1 MSVIITNMDM
11 PNNCYECRFCNAIS
25 ADNQAFVCDAFL
37 AFIKEPRSERL
48 ECCPLE
54 KVKVAE
60 WIRGDEKSYFQIICS
75 NCGREPVENE
85 QTAFYWLTPYC
96 PHCGAKIIANKWNE
110 SEKMER
116 SEE

>member
-11 PNNCYECRFCNAIS
+11 PKNCEECRFCNSIS

-37 AFIKEPRSERL
+37 AFIKEPKEGRL

-54 KVKVAE
+54 EVKTAS
-60 WIRGDEKSYFQIICS
+60 WIRGNEESYFQVICS
-75 NCGREPVENE
+75 NCGLEPVENE

-96 PHCGAKIIANKWNE
+96 PQCGAKIVRTKL
-110 SEKMER
+110 ER